1 MNIFHSRKKEDRF
14 KIFGCNRIYI
24 KLGYL
29 CRIILYIEF
38 SLLNFLVRIL
48 VSPFLVI

>member
-1 MNIFHSRKKEDRF
+1 MNIFHSRKKEERF

-29 CRIILYIEF
+29 CRIILYVEYM
-38 SLLNFLVRIL
+38 LLNTLVKNL
-48 VSPFLVI
+48 VSLFLVI